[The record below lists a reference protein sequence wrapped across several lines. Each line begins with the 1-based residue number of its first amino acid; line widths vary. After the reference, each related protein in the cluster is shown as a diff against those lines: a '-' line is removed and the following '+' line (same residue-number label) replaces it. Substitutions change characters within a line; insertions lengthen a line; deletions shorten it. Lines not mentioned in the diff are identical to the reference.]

1 MKRRYAEDFE
11 EDYDDEDS
19 PARPKPREAAPISE
33 LDKLDY
39 LLAAILGGVS
49 VALLSVWAFPGL
61 SPDVW
66 DDAVVGAGLRPT
78 AAIFPGFWRV
88 IARGLYSING
98 VGLGNLLLLWVG
110 RIALGLTVGFA
121 YLLFRSIISLTVR
134 RRLNFAHRRFV
145 VVRGV
150 AFLGALAFLCA
161 DPIWRVGQTFSP
173 SGLLLLISVFA
184 VFQFFSFLQHGHLR
198 EVNVSMFLLGLLSAD
213 TPMGFVLT
221 AVCWGVYFMALRY
234 AAVSMGMALLN
245 PIVEQRSK
253 WHLTFLWAIGLIVG
267 ITANCSSFVWLDG
280 LAASGLGGGDVP
292 LLYATRWWTQF
303 IHAASGLGWVLSLG
317 ICVLPLV
324 VSGILLPRAVDE
336 EQFLPYHTG
345 AVFFVTGML
354 ALAQL
359 AELSP
364 LWFWTWSSDV
374 TVTPYFLQMLM
385 LLSAMTFVF
394 ALAVMG
400 VDAACRDH
408 ERLATERF
416 ANLNGDDDDEDEVP
430 VQRVEQPSNYKGH
443 GTIILIVVPILILL
457 AVVPGRWQGGTRDML
472 KLLDDYVQEVL
483 AECGPVHWIFTDGAF
498 DSRIELAAAER
509 GGKLRALSMM
519 AGNGPYDK
527 YVRQEGVTD
536 MEDRLALAMG
546 APMTLRTWMK
556 DKPERM
562 KDAAIQLGFEVWKR
576 NGLELPACSGVLAR
590 PIGMS
595 AEDCA
600 AGVERTKKGLADRI
614 LAFYT
619 GKGIPKSAGKRI
631 NELFLFV
638 QWRIARL
645 ARMRAERADRA
656 GQTEAAMKDVKLS
669 DELDHNNASLKR
681 ILTSMEEVRSRT
693 LKAVTPREGLQ
704 LALVRADF
712 ALARRYAEPILEA
725 IPDDPNANFAMGMS
739 YYVQKQYAR
748 AEEYLKRCLVK
759 NPKEPAVWNNLAMVM
774 LYTQR
779 YDEAEEHAKR
789 ALELIPESAEV
800 KDTLKQI
807 REARTAAAKE
817 SDAKKPDAKKPVEK
831 KAEEKP
837 VGTKIVEKQVEAK
850 AAVEKKPA
858 AKPDAKK
865 PEAKGVDE
873 KKAAEKKPDAKKAE
887 KRKAVEK
894 KPGEKALED
903 KKAGEKKP
911 GKGKKDKAE
920 KK

>member
-1 MKRRYAEDFE
+1 MKRAYEDDYEDEEESAE
-11 EDYDDEDS
+11 S
-19 PARPKPREAAPISE
+19 RPREVAPIPE

-39 LLAAILGGVS
+39 LLALGLGGVA
-49 VALLSVWAFPGL
+49 VALLTVWAFPGL

-66 DDAVVGAGLRPT
+66 EDAAVGAGLRPP
-78 AAIFPGFWRV
+78 AAIFPGFWRA
-88 IARGLYSING
+88 ITRGLYSING
-98 VGLGNLLLLWVG
+98 VGFGNLLLIWIG
-110 RIALGLTVGFA
+110 RVALGLTVGFA
-121 YLLFRSIISLTVR
+121 YLLFRSILSLTIR
-134 RRLNFAHRRFV
+134 RRLNYARRRFV
-145 VVRGV
+145 VVRGT
-150 AFLGALAFLCA
+150 AMLGAIAFLCA
-161 DPIWRVGQTFSP
+161 DPIWRVGQAFSP
-173 SGLLLLISVFA
+173 SGLLLLISVFSLY
-184 VFQFFSFLQHGHLR
+184 QFFSFLQHGQLR
-198 EVNVSMFLLGLLSAD
+198 EVNLSMFLLGLLSAD
-213 TPMGFVLT
+213 TPM
-221 AVCWGVYFMALRY
+221 YFMALRY

-253 WHLTFLWAIGLIVG
+253 WHLTFLWAVGLIAG
-267 ITANCSSFVWLDG
+267 IAANCASFIWLKG
-280 LAASGLGGGDVP
+280 LDASGLVGGDMP

-324 VSGILLPRAVDE
+324 VAAVLLPRAVDE
-336 EQFLPYHTG
+336 EQFLPYHLG
-345 AVFFVTGML
+345 AVFFATGVL

-364 LWFWTWSSDV
+364 LWFWTWSDDA
-374 TVTPYFLQMLM
+374 TVTPYFLQMLI
-385 LLSAMTFVF
+385 LLSAMTLVF
-394 ALAVMG
+394 SLAVMG

-416 ANLNGDDDDEDEVP
+416 ANLNAEEDEDGVP
-430 VQRVEQPSNYKGH
+430 APRREPTGH
-443 GTIILIVVPILILL
+443 VSHGNIVLVVVPLL
-457 AVVPGRWQGGTRDML
+457 LLAAVVPGRWQQTARQMAQ
-472 KLLDDYVQEVL
+472 LLDDYVAEVL
-483 AECGPVHWIFTDGAF
+483 EECGPVGWIFTDGAF
-498 DSRIELAAAER
+498 DSRLELAAAEK
-509 GGKLRALSMM
+509 GKKLKALSMM
-519 AGNGPYDK
+519 AGSGPYHK

-536 MEDRLALAMG
+536 TEDRLALALG

-562 KDAAIQLGFEVWKR
+562 EDAAIQLGFEVWKR

-595 AEDCA
+595 EEDCA
-600 AGVERTKKGLADRI
+600 AGVERTKKLADRI
-614 LAFYT
+614 LAFYVA
-619 GKGIPKSAGKRI
+619 GGLPKSVGKRI

-669 DELDHNNASLKR
+669 DDLDHNNASLKR
-681 ILTSMEEVRSRT
+681 IMASMEETRART

-748 AEEYLKRCLVK
+748 AEEYLKRCLIK
-759 NPKEPAVWNNLAMVM
+759 HPKEPAVWNNLAMIM

-779 YDEAEEHAKR
+779 YDEAEEHAKK

-807 REARTAAAKE
+807 REARREEA
-817 SDAKKPDAKKPVEK
+817 K
-831 KAEEKP
+831 KAEE
-837 VGTKIVEKQVEAK
+837 
-850 AAVEKKPA
+850 
-858 AKPDAKK
+858 
-865 PEAKGVDE
+865 
-873 KKAAEKKPDAKKAE
+873 
-887 KRKAVEK
+887 
-894 KPGEKALED
+894 
-903 KKAGEKKP
+903 
-911 GKGKKDKAE
+911 GKKDKAE
-920 KK
+920 TK

>member
-1 MKRRYAEDFE
+1 MKRAYED
-11 EDYDDEDS
+11 DYDDEEEQVE
-19 PARPKPREAAPISE
+19 AKPREAAPISS

-39 LLAAILGGVS
+39 LFALGLGLFAV
-49 VALLSVWAFPGL
+49 VLLTVWPFPGL

-66 DDAVVGAGLRPT
+66 NDAIVGAGLRPT

-88 IARGLYSING
+88 IARGLYAING
-98 VGLGNLLLLWVG
+98 VGLGNALLMWGG
-110 RIALGLTVGFA
+110 RAALGLTVGCV
-121 YLLFRSIISLTVR
+121 YLLFRSILSLTIR
-134 RRLNFAHRRFV
+134 RRLNYARRRFI

-150 AFLGALAFLCA
+150 AMLGAIAFLCA
-161 DPIWRVGQTFSP
+161 DPVWRVGQAFSP
-173 SGLLLLISVFA
+173 SGLLLLISVFSLY
-184 VFQFFSFLQHGHLR
+184 QFFSFLQHGQLR
-198 EVNVSMFLLGLLSAD
+198 EVNLSMFLLGLLSAD

-253 WHLTFLWAIGLIVG
+253 WHLTFLWALGLIVG
-267 ITANCSSFVWLDG
+267 IAANCASFVWLEG
-280 LAASGLGGGDVP
+280 LAASGLTGGDVP

-324 VSGILLPRAVDE
+324 VSAVLLPRAVDE

-364 LWFWTWSSDV
+364 LWFWTWSSDA
-374 TVTPYFLQMLM
+374 TVTPYFLQMLI
-385 LLSAMTFVF
+385 LLSSMTLVF

-416 ANLNGDDDDEDEVP
+416 ANLNGDEDDEEDNP
-430 VQRVEQPSNYKGH
+430 APRRVQPSGH
-443 GTIILIVVPILILL
+443 TSHGNIVLVVVPILLL
-457 AVVPGRWQGGTRDML
+457 AAVVPGRWQQKTRQML
-472 KLLDDYVQEVL
+472 QLLDDYVEEVL
-483 AECGPVHWIFTDGAF
+483 AECGPVGWIFTDGAF
-498 DSRIELAAAER
+498 DSRLELAAAEK
-509 GGKLRALSMM
+509 GKKLKALSMM

-536 MEDRLALAMG
+536 MEDRLALSMG

-576 NGLELPACSGVLAR
+576 NGLELPICSGVLAR
-590 PIGMS
+590 PLDMS

-600 AGVERTKKGLADRI
+600 AGVERTKGLADRI
-614 LAFYT
+614 LAFYVA
-619 GKGIPKSAGKRI
+619 GGLPKSAGKRV

-656 GQTEAAMKDVKLS
+656 GQTEVAMKDVKLS
-669 DELDHNNASLKR
+669 DDLDHNNASLQR

-725 IPDDPNANFAMGMS
+725 VPDDPNANFAMGMS

-759 NPKEPAVWNNLAMVM
+759 NAKEPAVWNNLAMIM

-779 YDEAEEHAKR
+779 FDEAEKHAKK

-800 KDTLKQI
+800 KDTLRQI
-807 REARTAAAKE
+807 QEARTEAAK
-817 SDAKKPDAKKPVEK
+817 K
-831 KAEEKP
+831 
-837 VGTKIVEKQVEAK
+837 
-850 AAVEKKPA
+850 
-858 AKPDAKK
+858 
-865 PEAKGVDE
+865 VDE
-873 KKAAEKKPDAKKAE
+873 KKDKA
-887 KRKAVEK
+887 
-894 KPGEKALED
+894 D
-903 KKAGEKKP
+903 KK
-911 GKGKKDKAE
+911 
-920 KK
+920 

>member
-1 MKRRYAEDFE
+1 MKKRRYGEDFDEDYE
-11 EDYDDEDS
+11 EDYGRGKVDEDDS
-19 PARPKPREAAPISE
+19 PIGSRPPVTIPISE
-33 LDKLDY
+33 LDKLDFIF
-39 LLAAILGGVS
+39 AGVLGFLS
-49 VALLSVWAFPGL
+49 VAFLSICAFPGL
-61 SPDVW
+61 TPDVW

-98 VGLGNLLLLWVG
+98 VGLGNLLLTWIG
-110 RIALGLTVGFA
+110 RLALGLTVGFA
-121 YLLFRSIISLTVR
+121 YLLFRSILSLTIR
-134 RRLNFAHRRFV
+134 RRLSVAHRRFV

-161 DPIWRVGQTFSP
+161 DPIWRVGQAFSP
-173 SGLLLLISVFA
+173 SGLLLLISVFS
-184 VFQFFSFLQHGHLR
+184 VYQFFSFLQHGRLR

-253 WHLTFLWAIGLIVG
+253 WHLTFLWALGLILG
-267 ITANCSSFVWLDG
+267 IAANCASFIWLEG
-280 LAASGLGGGDVP
+280 LAASGLGGGDMP
-292 LLYATRWWTQF
+292 LMYATRWWTQF

-324 VSGILLPRAVDE
+324 VSGVLLPRAVDE

-345 AVFFVTGML
+345 AVFFVTGIL
-354 ALAQL
+354 SLAQL

-364 LWFWTWSSDV
+364 LWFWTWHDDIS
-374 TVTPYFLQMLM
+374 VTPYFLQVLM
-385 LLSAMTFVF
+385 LLSSMTLVF
-394 ALAVMG
+394 SMAVMG

-408 ERLATERF
+408 ARLANERF
-416 ANLNGDDDDEDEVP
+416 ANLNGDDDDEDVVP
-430 VQRVEQPSNYKGH
+430 VRQVEEPSNYKGH
-443 GTIILIVVPILILL
+443 GTIVLVVVPILLVL
-457 AVVPGRWQGGTRDML
+457 AVVPGRWQRTTREML
-472 KLLDDYVQEVL
+472 QLLDDYVAEVL
-483 AECGPVHWIFTDGAF
+483 EECGPVGWIFTDGAF
-498 DSRIELAAAER
+498 DSRLELAAAEK
-509 GGKLRALSMM
+509 GKRLKALSMM
-519 AGNGPYDK
+519 AGNGPYHK

-536 MEDRLALAMG
+536 TEDRLALSMG

-576 NGLELPACSGVLAR
+576 NGLELPVCSGVLAR
-590 PIGMS
+590 PIGMGEEECS
-595 AEDCA
+595 
-600 AGVERTKKGLADRI
+600 AGVERAKKLADRI
-614 LAFYT
+614 LSFYVA
-619 GKGIPKSAGKRI
+619 GGLPKSAGKRI

-656 GQTEAAMKDVKLS
+656 GQTEVAMKDVKLS
-669 DELDHNNASLKR
+669 DDLDHNNASLKR

-725 IPDDPNANFAMGMS
+725 VPDDPNANFAMGMS

-759 NPKEPAVWNNLAMVM
+759 HPKEPAVWNNLAMIM

-779 YDEAEEHAKR
+779 YDEAERHAKK

-807 REARTAAAKE
+807 RDART
-817 SDAKKPDAKKPVEK
+817 
-831 KAEEKP
+831 
-837 VGTKIVEKQVEAK
+837 EA
-850 AAVEKKPA
+850 
-858 AKPDAKK
+858 
-865 PEAKGVDE
+865 
-873 KKAAEKKPDAKKAE
+873 AKKA
-887 KRKAVEK
+887 
-894 KPGEKALED
+894 D
-903 KKAGEKKP
+903 KKAGEKKS
-911 GKGKKDKAE
+911 GKGKKDKA
-920 KK
+920 KAK

>member
-1 MKRRYAEDFE
+1 MKRAYEDDYEDE
-11 EDYDDEDS
+11 EES
-19 PARPKPREAAPISE
+19 TESRPREVAPIPE

-39 LLAAILGGVS
+39 LLAFGLCALS
-49 VALLSVWAFPGL
+49 VALLTVWAFPGL

-66 DDAVVGAGLRPT
+66 NDAVVGAGLRPP

-88 IARGLYSING
+88 IAHGLYAING
-98 VGLGNLLLLWVG
+98 VGFGNLLLIWIG
-110 RIALGLTVGFA
+110 RAAIGLTVGFA
-121 YLLFRSIISLTVR
+121 YLLFRSILSLTIR
-134 RRLNFAHRRFV
+134 RRLNYARRRFV
-145 VVRGV
+145 VVRGT
-150 AFLGALAFLCA
+150 AMLGAIAFLCA
-161 DPIWRVGQTFSP
+161 DPIWRVGQAFSP
-173 SGLLLLISVFA
+173 SGLLLLISVFSLY
-184 VFQFFSFLQHGHLR
+184 QFFSFLQHGQLR
-198 EVNVSMFLLGLLSAD
+198 EVNLSMFLLGLLSAD

-221 AVCWGVYFMALRY
+221 AVCWSVYFMALRY

-253 WHLTFLWAIGLIVG
+253 WHLTFLWAVGLIAG
-267 ITANCSSFVWLDG
+267 IAANCASFIWLKG
-280 LAASGLGGGDVP
+280 LDASGLVGGDMP

-324 VSGILLPRAVDE
+324 VAAVLLPRAVDE
-336 EQFLPYHTG
+336 EQFLPYHLG
-345 AVFFVTGML
+345 AVFFATGVL

-364 LWFWTWSSDV
+364 LWFWTWSDDA
-374 TVTPYFLQMLM
+374 TVTPYFLQMLI
-385 LLSAMTFVF
+385 LLSAMTLVF
-394 ALAVMG
+394 SLAVMG

-416 ANLNGDDDDEDEVP
+416 ANLNAEEDEDGVP
-430 VQRVEQPSNYKGH
+430 MPRREPTGH
-443 GTIILIVVPILILL
+443 VSHGNIVLVVVPLL
-457 AVVPGRWQGGTRDML
+457 LLAAVVPGRWQQTARQMVQ
-472 KLLDDYVQEVL
+472 LLDDYVAEVL
-483 AECGPVHWIFTDGAF
+483 AECGPVGWIFTDGAF
-498 DSRIELAAAER
+498 DSRLELAAAEK
-509 GGKLRALSMM
+509 GKKLKALSMM

-527 YVRQEGVTD
+527 YVRQDGVTD
-536 MEDRLALAMG
+536 TEDRLALSMG
-546 APMTLRTWMK
+546 GPMTLRTWMK

-595 AEDCA
+595 DEECA
-600 AGVERTKKGLADRI
+600 AGVERTKKLADRI
-614 LAFYT
+614 LAFYVA
-619 GKGIPKSAGKRI
+619 GGLPKSVGKRI

-669 DELDHNNASLKR
+669 DDLDHNNASLKR
-681 ILTSMEEVRSRT
+681 IMASMEETRART

-748 AEEYLKRCLVK
+748 AEEYLKRCLIK
-759 NPKEPAVWNNLAMVM
+759 HPKEPAVWNNLAMIM

-779 YDEAEEHAKR
+779 YDEAEEHAKK

-807 REARTAAAKE
+807 REARREEA
-817 SDAKKPDAKKPVEK
+817 K
-831 KAEEKP
+831 KAEE
-837 VGTKIVEKQVEAK
+837 
-850 AAVEKKPA
+850 
-858 AKPDAKK
+858 
-865 PEAKGVDE
+865 
-873 KKAAEKKPDAKKAE
+873 
-887 KRKAVEK
+887 
-894 KPGEKALED
+894 
-903 KKAGEKKP
+903 
-911 GKGKKDKAE
+911 GKKDKAE
-920 KK
+920 TK